1 MANPTDHIS
10 DQNDI
15 DADAHEELNGV
26 IDADDSSRSADEAP
40 ESWRDY
46 NAPDEE
52 LEFDDD
58 DGFDLSGENQ
68 AMIDEDLKNDSHL
81 WEEPDDFDP
90 SGGLTEADFP
100 VEDEYSPENGWR
112 EAEAD
117 AYHSQWD

>member
-46 NAPDEE
+46 DAPDVE

-58 DGFDLSGENQ
+58 DEFDLS
-68 AMIDEDLKNDSHL
+68 
-81 WEEPDDFDP
+81 DDNFDP
-90 SGGLTEADFP
+90 SGGLTEEDFP